1 MLRNRS
7 LLSGLGFGVILG
19 ALLLQLMNAAG
30 HSGGLPPAE
39 QAPQPEELDMK
50 QLKETAAQY
59 YQLFEKGETVYT
71 QQQVDELL
79 AQRLQEEKDRHAAE
93 LAAQAAARPDT
104 IIYVA
109 KGQEVWQV
117 GEMLVKSGLIAERKD
132 FEDKMYAKR
141 LHNKMVPGAHAFKE
155 SMELDQ
161 IIAELT
167 GR

>member
-1 MLRNRS
+1 MLRNR
-7 LLSGLGFGVILG
+7 LLISGLGFGVILG
-19 ALLLQLMNAAG
+19 ALLLQLMSAAG

-50 QLKETAAQY
+50 RLKEKAAQY
-59 YQLFEKGETVYT
+59 YQVFEKGETVYT
-71 QQQVDELL
+71 QQQTDELL

-93 LAAQAAARPDT
+93 LAAQAAAPADT

-117 GEMLVKSGLIAERKD
+117 GEMLVQSGLIAERKD
-132 FEDKMYAKR
+132 FDDKMYAKR
-141 LHNKMVPGAHAFKE
+141 LHNKMVPGVHVFKAP
-155 SMELDQ
+155 MELDQ

-167 GR
+167 AQ